1 MSAKSYPVSVRFV
14 GKKFSTRSV
23 PIYEL
28 GEVLVALQRMIN
40 RAYLFSLDDVGDE
53 EEASHRRR
61 SIHGK
66 SMRQKL
72 SLQIAGRE
80 KGSDV
85 YNLTW
90 FADDVGAEAV
100 KAMFLQVASTVKAY
114 TQKRVYA
121 GTLADPK
128 RVDSNASAMYGEIQA
143 FTNRIKSVGDI
154 EQIEI
159 SMQGQKVPIVI
170 DSETKA
176 YIKELQ
182 KLEYL
187 GEKDVI
193 GGRIVTAHVDT
204 KDAVDVYLTD
214 RNKRVRVYVSRRVFN
229 QIIKALAKDQN
240 PYFEFRGK
248 PRLKVGYLVSQFREF
263 VASAVRV
270 TPSAPLPGE
279 PIAKAPRPKVRKAA
293 RLSGKLVAD
302 APRPKVQGA
311 VGLPDDPIIEPAP
324 PKKKKGNK

>member
-1 MSAKSYPVSVRFV
+1 MFAKGYPISIRFV

-28 GEVLVALQRMIN
+28 GEVLVAMQRMIN
-40 RAYLFSLDDVGDE
+40 RAYLFSLGDIGDDE
-53 EEASHRRR
+53 EALLRRR

-66 SMRQKL
+66 AMRQKL

-90 FADDVGAEAV
+90 FAEDVGADAV
-100 KAMFLQVASTVKAY
+100 KAMLSQVASTVKAY
-114 TQKRVYA
+114 TQKKVYA
-121 GTLADPK
+121 GTLASP
-128 RVDSNASAMYGEIQA
+128 RHVDSNASAMYGEIQA

-170 DSETKA
+170 DKETKT

-187 GEKDVI
+187 GEKDII

-214 RNKRVRVYVSRRVFN
+214 RNRRVRVYVSRRVFN
-229 QIIKALAKDQN
+229 KIIKALAKDQN
-240 PYFEFRGK
+240 PYFEFKGR

-263 VASAVRV
+263 TASAVRV
-270 TPSAPLPGE
+270 TPSAPLPGRPIAEAPRPRTRSVPQLPGE
-279 PIAKAPRPKVRKAA
+279 PIAAAP
-293 RLSGKLVAD
+293 L
-302 APRPKVQGA
+302 PKVQNT
-311 VGLPDDPIIEPAP
+311 VSLPDDPIVVPPP
-324 PKKKKGNK
+324 PKTKKKNK

>member
-1 MSAKSYPVSVRFV
+1 MITKGYAVSVRFV
-14 GKKFSTRSV
+14 GNKFDTRSV

-40 RAYLFSLDDVGDE
+40 RAYLFSLSDIGDE
-53 EEASHRRR
+53 KGALLGQT

-72 SLQIAGRE
+72 SLQLAGRE
-80 KGSDV
+80 KGSDI
-85 YNLTW
+85 YHLTW
-90 FADDVGAEAV
+90 FADNVGADAV
-100 KAMFLQVASTVKAY
+100 RAILSQVASAAKAY
-114 TQKRVYA
+114 TQRKVYS
-121 GTLADPK
+121 GTLENPN
-128 RVDSNASAMYGEIQA
+128 RVNSNASAMYGEVQTLA
-143 FTNRIKSVGDI
+143 NRIKSVGDI

-170 DSETKA
+170 DKETKT
-176 YIKELQ
+176 YIKQLQ

-214 RNKRVRVYVSRRVFN
+214 RNRRVRVYVSRKVFN
-229 QIIKALAKDQN
+229 KIIKALAKDQN

-263 VASAVRV
+263 VASAVKV
-270 TPSAPLPGE
+270 TPSAPLPGK
-279 PIAKAPRPKVRKAA
+279 PIVVAPRPKRGNAGM
-293 RLSGKLVAD
+293 LHGKPVID
-302 APRPKVQGA
+302 AP
-311 VGLPDDPIIEPAP
+311 P
-324 PKKKKGNK
+324 PKKKRNN